1 LFIYARPLLPV
12 MAALGVALLILWLER
27 ECNSPRQ
34 VSPEGNM
41 ANQTSSENGHLYDLN
56 QLVPSESGWVL
67 LAAYR
72 INAKGQVL
80 AHGFY
85 QGRTHA
91 CLLSPGQATAVKK

>member
-41 ANQTSSENGHLYDLN
+41 ANQTSSEGVPRQQ
-56 QLVPSESGWVL
+56 QLTKL
-67 LAAYR
+67 
-72 INAKGQVL
+72 
-80 AHGFY
+80 
-85 QGRTHA
+85 
-91 CLLSPGQATAVKK
+91 